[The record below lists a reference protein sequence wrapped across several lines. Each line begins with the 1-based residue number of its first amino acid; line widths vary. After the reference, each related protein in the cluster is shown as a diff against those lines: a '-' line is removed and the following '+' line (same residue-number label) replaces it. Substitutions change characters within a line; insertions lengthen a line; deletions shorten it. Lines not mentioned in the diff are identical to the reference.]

1 MIHESSM
8 SLTNVWYFLSSMWK
22 DFYLLPCRKFPVT
35 GEVNICC
42 IFAWITAFFHY
53 SRLLYCH
60 VVDLRWGSSII
71 LINFTWV
78 HNRLCPWTPPPPRVH
93 FLKWKKLIVFC
104 AQCSI
109 LYFENVSLVLC
120 LSPPIKRFFFCPL
133 VKMMTKMDD
142 SWCYFMKRQICY
154 QWQGLKF
161 LDSFPCKELILHEV
175 QGVTCWDAWVRCT
188 IVFNFRT
195 KAQGW
200 FI

>member
-1 MIHESSM
+1 MLSKFHYRMYQVWFNSKTLGQFIWEEMYCKFSICVGSTIIHESSM
-8 SLTNVWYFLSSMWK
+8 SLTNVWYFLGSMWK

-71 LINFTWV
+71 LINFTWL

-120 LSPPIKRFFFCPL
+120 LSPPIKRFFFVL
-133 VKMMTKMDD
+133 
-142 SWCYFMKRQICY
+142 
-154 QWQGLKF
+154 
-161 LDSFPCKELILHEV
+161 
-175 QGVTCWDAWVRCT
+175 
-188 IVFNFRT
+188 
-195 KAQGW
+195 
-200 FI
+200 